1 MPSVAALQAR
11 APAASTGLVRLILT
25 TRKLHARAE
34 RRPSPKELSPLA
46 SSGRIR
52 YRADVIEE
60 LEAGPEAFI
69 GLLAGRNLGKT
80 SRSRFLIRSLI
91 LAQSGMIDSETTMA
105 RLQTLEADL
114 PERKRLLCFKIGDL
128 RATVISDGCGE
139 MPVGP
144 IFAVSTPQPELASV
158 LRRTSCGRSS
168 STYHALV
175 VDTPRERI
183 LVDTGFGET
192 SARWSQLSAAA
203 RAPPPRPDYARQHRC
218 RCAIPRPS
226 GPYRRSPHKAQER
239 TPWPFRSPAWSSL
252 TRSGTAGPAPGE
264 PVCPKI
270 RWPI

>member
-1 MPSVAALQAR
+1 
-11 APAASTGLVRLILT
+11 
-25 TRKLHARAE
+25 
-34 RRPSPKELSPLA
+34 
-46 SSGRIR
+46 
-52 YRADVIEE
+52 
-60 LEAGPEAFI
+60 
-69 GLLAGRNLGKT
+69 
-80 SRSRFLIRSLI
+80 
-91 LAQSGMIDSETTMA
+91 MA

-139 MPVGP
+139 MPVEP

-183 LVDTGFGET
+183 LVDTGFGER

-226 GPYRRSPHKAQER
+226 GRHRPPRSLRSQADKRRGATESQAPVSPIMLPSCGRGLLAEEPYSARLVQNRFPNGCSSPRSKTWPDRRRPLPTLGEAIRGAHTRSLRRNPRAVLDRMALSRRGTRAPPK
-239 TPWPFRSPAWSSL
+239 SPA
-252 TRSGTAGPAPGE
+252 RSAPVT
-264 PVCPKI
+264 PCH
-270 RWPI
+270 